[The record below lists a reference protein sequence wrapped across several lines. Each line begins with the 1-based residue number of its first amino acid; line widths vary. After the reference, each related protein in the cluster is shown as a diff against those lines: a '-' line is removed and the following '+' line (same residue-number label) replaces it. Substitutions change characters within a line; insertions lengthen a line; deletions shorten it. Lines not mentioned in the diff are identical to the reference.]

1 MWPRVPEITK
11 CCNIRNTWKKQSLRC
26 LHCEYQ
32 SGMYKLYDEV
42 DTGSCGQKPAT
53 SNVTLHVGLQDSTVG
68 ITKIRNILAATNT
81 PPPSRHGLQRNADR
95 VAAITAQAT
104 MDNLKQKRE
113 QTKEINIMR
122 GLPENAPINISMDV
136 RYNSTTVKNSY
147 GVGQAASQAIGAAIE
162 WQTDEHQIVGFHLE
176 NKLCKV
182 GSMLRSQDHNVTCPG
197 HERCSATLRAVDP
210 ISEYDIGKQ
219 IGHSFAQ
226 DNVRYVAT
234 DGDASAS
241 RVVQDAMPAV
251 STERQADTTHLGQTQ
266 FRHIMKASFSPR
278 MFPGE
283 TAIIRAE
290 NKIMFAEDVKTRC
303 QKIYTNVHTLYS
315 SDITTITSKMPRIIQ
330 TTIDCY
336 AGSCKNCRRHA
347 VVCRGGLQNNWW
359 HKSQHLKASGVTR
372 LNMTDADR
380 LTLQG
385 LIEMRLGNAALQM
398 TRHRLTTDKN
408 ESINRSF
415 SASLPKNVNFS
426 RNAQGRVCSVIDRIN
441 YGAGISMLRKLE
453 NVNCPITKGGRVA
466 LAVKDIQHGVVY
478 QRAYSRRPSVRLHR
492 RRTKLN
498 RMRDYFEAKRNR
510 RQVDIYRK
518 GQLDPKPATQAAVA
532 RASTSTSVVTITATA
547 TRPVVKRRRRQRKS
561 LADHTDHPYLLR
573 SRKSADHNYAS
584 RV

>member
-1 MWPRVPEITK
+1 MVKNQITNNK
-11 CCNIRNTWKKQSLRC
+11 
-26 LHCEYQ
+26 
-32 SGMYKLYDEV
+32 
-42 DTGSCGQKPAT
+42 
-53 SNVTLHVGLQDSTVG
+53 
-68 ITKIRNILAATNT
+68 ITKIHNILAATNT
-81 PPPSRHGLQRNADR
+81 PLPSRCGLQRNADR

-113 QTKEINIMR
+113 QTKEINILR

-147 GVGQAASQAIGAAIE
+147 GVGQAALQAIRAAIE
-162 WQTDEHQIVGFHLE
+162 WQTDQHQIVGFHLE

-182 GSMLRSQDHNVTCPG
+182 GSMLRSQGHNVTCPG

-226 DNVRYVAT
+226 DNVAIRYVAT

-241 RVVQDAMPAV
+241 RGVQEAMPAV
-251 STERQADTTHLGQTQ
+251 PTERQADTTHLGQTQ

-290 NKIMFAEDVKTRC
+290 NKRMFAEDVKTRC

-336 AGSCKNCRRHA
+336 AGSCKNCRGHA

-372 LNMTDADR
+372 LNMTDANR

-385 LIEMRLGNAALQM
+385 LIEMHLENAALQM
-398 TRHRLTTDKN
+398 TRQ
-408 ESINRSF
+408 IN
-415 SASLPKNVNFS
+415 
-426 RNAQGRVCSVIDRIN
+426 
-441 YGAGISMLRKLE
+441 
-453 NVNCPITKGGRVA
+453 
-466 LAVKDIQHGVVY
+466 HG
-478 QRAYSRRPSVRLHR
+478 Q
-492 RRTKLN
+492 
-498 RMRDYFEAKRNR
+498 E
-510 RQVDIYRK
+510 
-518 GQLDPKPATQAAVA
+518 
-532 RASTSTSVVTITATA
+532 
-547 TRPVVKRRRRQRKS
+547 
-561 LADHTDHPYLLR
+561 
-573 SRKSADHNYAS
+573 
-584 RV
+584 